1 MMKNLF
7 KIFVGLLFM
16 VAMSSCEDEF
26 EGEIVR
32 DNRPEIPVTF
42 EGATTAG
49 FSPYYAVSFA
59 NDNFSITLR
68 IPENSPLRI
77 KEVTSVV
84 AGATSI
90 NVASL
95 TDPASIKYLAAPATV
110 NGYTYTLTSSLTEFN
125 TKVPAAARV
134 TAAPAAGAFTER
146 AFMFLLRMEDDSI
159 IVPVQVR
166 LRVQP

>member
-1 MMKNLF
+1 MKNIF
-7 KIFVGLLFM
+7 KLIFGLLFM
-16 VAMSSCEDEF
+16 VSISSCEDEF

-42 EGATTAG
+42 EGATTVG
-49 FSPYYAVSFA
+49 FNPYYAVSFA
-59 NDNFSITLR
+59 NGNFSITLR

-77 KEVTSVV
+77 KEVSNVV

-95 TDPASIKYLAAPATV
+95 TAPASIQYLTGPAAV

-134 TAAPAAGAFTER
+134 TTAPAAGTFTER
-146 AFMFLLRMEDDSI
+146 SFMFLLTMEDNSI

-166 LRVQP
+166 LRIQP

>member
-1 MMKNLF
+1 MKNLF
-7 KIFVGLLFM
+7 KIFGGLLLM
-16 VAMSSCEDEF
+16 VAISSCEDEF

-32 DNRPEIPVTF
+32 DNLPEIPVTF

-49 FSPYYAVSFA
+49 FSPYYAVSYA
-59 NDNFSITLR
+59 NGNFSITLS

-77 KEVTSVV
+77 KEVTHVV

-95 TDPASIKYLAAPATV
+95 TDVASIQYLNAPAAV

-125 TKVPAAARV
+125 TKVATGARV
-134 TAAPAAGAFTER
+134 TAAPAAGTFTER
-146 AFMFLLRMEDDSI
+146 SFMFLLTMEDDSI

-166 LRVQP
+166 LRIQP

>member
-1 MMKNLF
+1 MKNLL
-7 KIFVGLLFM
+7 KIFCGLLLM
-16 VAMSSCEDEF
+16 AAVSSCEDEF

-32 DNRPEIPVTF
+32 DNLPEIPVTF

-49 FSPYYAVSFA
+49 FSPYYIVSYA
-59 NDNFSITLR
+59 NGNFSITLR

-77 KEVTSVV
+77 KEVTNVV

-95 TDPASIKYLAAPATV
+95 KDPVSIQYLSAPATV

-125 TKVPAAARV
+125 TKVATAARV
-134 TAAPAAGAFTER
+134 TSAPAAGAFTER
-146 AFMFLLRMEDDSI
+146 SFMFLLTMEDNSI

-166 LRVQP
+166 LRIQP